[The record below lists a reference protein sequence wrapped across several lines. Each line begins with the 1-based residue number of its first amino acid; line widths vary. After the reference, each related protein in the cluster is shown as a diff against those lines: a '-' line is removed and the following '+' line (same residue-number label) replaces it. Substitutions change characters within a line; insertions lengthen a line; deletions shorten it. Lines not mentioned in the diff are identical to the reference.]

1 MSGYH
6 YTECGLMN
14 VFIEGMPSVVD
25 DDGDEII
32 SISGINVLH
41 HVIAQGVVCHG
52 KGMSGDELR
61 FIRSEMGYTQAELSK
76 FLHVDKQTVGRWERS
91 ENEIDGA
98 AEALVRKLAIE
109 KLELDVD
116 ASIDELSAR
125 SVPTAEQQPIRIQ
138 SNDGAYELL
147 EKCAA

>member
-1 MSGYH
+1 MSIYH

-14 VFIEGMPSVVD
+14 VFIEGLPSVKD
-25 DDGDEII
+25 DDGDDII
-32 SISGINVLH
+32 TIPQINVLH
-41 HVIAQGVVCHG
+41 RSIAQGIVCHG

-76 FLHVDKQTVGRWERS
+76 ILHVDKQTVGRWERS
-91 ENEIDGA
+91 ENEIDGT

-109 KLELDVD
+109 KLDLDVD
-116 ASIDELSAR
+116 ASIDELSAK

-138 SNDGAYELL
+138 SNDGGYRLIDR
-147 EKCAA
+147 AA